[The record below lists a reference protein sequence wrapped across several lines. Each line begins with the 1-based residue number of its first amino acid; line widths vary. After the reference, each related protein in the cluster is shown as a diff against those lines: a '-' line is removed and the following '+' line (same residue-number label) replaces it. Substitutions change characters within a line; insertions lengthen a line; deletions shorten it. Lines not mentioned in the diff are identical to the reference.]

1 MIGKRF
7 ESKKKEEN
15 LTEKILN
22 QCKVFNK
29 YKNFR
34 LEMIHQLGEDNRNR

>member
-7 ESKKKEEN
+7 ESKKKQEN
-15 LTEKILN
+15 LADRFLN
-22 QCKVFNK
+22 QYKVFNK

-34 LEMIHQLGEDNRNR
+34 LEIIQKLREDNRNR